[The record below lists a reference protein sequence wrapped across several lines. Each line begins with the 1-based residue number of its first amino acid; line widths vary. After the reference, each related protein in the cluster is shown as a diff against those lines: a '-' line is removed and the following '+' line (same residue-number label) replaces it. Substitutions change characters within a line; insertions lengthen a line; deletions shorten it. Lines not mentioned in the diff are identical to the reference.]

1 MAEFTYNNTVK
12 PGMSASPFFLNYGFH
27 PRMDFL
33 KASPTT
39 GVPPSQYP
47 EKLNSVREIAHRLL
61 LKAQETYARYANKRR
76 VHREFEVG
84 DLVFVST
91 VNLST
96 TRPSKKLDYRKLGP
110 FPILEKFSPV
120 TYKIKLPK
128 SVQVHP
134 VFHVS
139 LLEPAYK
146 DSNPKRNVPPP
157 PPVIVNSEVEW
168 EVEEILNSRKF
179 RRRLE
184 YLVKWRGY
192 DVAESTW
199 ESSLN
204 LENSPELVR
213 AFHEKFPSKP
223 GPSL

>member
-1 MAEFTYNNTVK
+1 
-12 PGMSASPFFLNYGFH
+12 
-27 PRMDFL
+27 MDFL

-39 GVPPSQYP
+39 GVPPSQYS
-47 EKLNSVREIAHRLL
+47 EKLNFVREIAHRLL
-61 LKAQETYARYANKRR
+61 LKAQETYTRYANKRR

-110 FPILEKFSPV
+110 FLILEKFSPV

-146 DSNPKRNVPPP
+146 DFNPKRNVPPP
-157 PPVIVNSEVEW
+157 PPIIVNSEVE
-168 EVEEILNSRKF
+168 
-179 RRRLE
+179 
-184 YLVKWRGY
+184 
-192 DVAESTW
+192 
-199 ESSLN
+199 
-204 LENSPELVR
+204 
-213 AFHEKFPSKP
+213 
-223 GPSL
+223 

>member
-1 MAEFTYNNTVK
+1 MAELTYNNTVK

-27 PRMDFL
+27 PRMDFV

-47 EKLNSVREIAHRLL
+47 GKLNSVREIAHRLL
-61 LKAQETYARYANKRR
+61 LKAQDTYARYANNHC

-84 DLVFVST
+84 DLIFVST
-91 VNLST
+91 VNFST
-96 TRPSKKLDYRKLGP
+96 TCPSKKLDYRKLGP
-110 FPILEKFSPV
+110 FPVLEKFSPV
-120 TYKIKLPK
+120 TYKIELPK
-128 SVQVHP
+128 SVQVHL

-146 DSNPKRNVPPP
+146 DPNPKRNVTP

-168 EVEEILNSRKF
+168 EVEKILNSRKF
-179 RRRLE
+179 RHHLE
-184 YLVKWRGY
+184 YLIKWHGY
-192 DVAESTW
+192 NIAKSIW

-204 LENSPELVR
+204 LESSPELVR
-213 AFHEKFPSKP
+213 AFHKKFPSKP